1 MRNVLLPVY
10 DRNNIPLDS
19 FRDAVFLYEGQR
31 LTLHEASILCF
42 CIGASLQVNQ
52 ETLFTFLF
60 QDSNGVSW
68 WLYADNDGTFTVQ
81 KVCLNAVTCILCP
94 LYGRTCDGKPEHPLD
109 VQDIPTTE
117 EEDVL
122 LELRFERDCCS
133 F

>member
-1 MRNVLLPVY
+1 M
-10 DRNNIPLDS
+10 
-19 FRDAVFLYEGQR
+19 E
-31 LTLHEASILCF
+31 
-42 CIGASLQVNQ
+42 
-52 ETLFTFLF
+52 
-60 QDSNGVSW
+60 
-68 WLYADNDGTFTVQ
+68 

-94 LYGRTCDGKPEHPLD
+94 LYGRKPEHPLD

>member
-1 MRNVLLPVY
+1 METVLRPVY
-10 DRNNIPLDS
+10 DNNTTLDS
-19 FRDAVFLYEGQR
+19 FRDVAQ
-31 LTLHEASILCF
+31 
-42 CIGASLQVNQ
+42 
-52 ETLFTFLF
+52 
-60 QDSNGVSW
+60 
-68 WLYADNDGTFTVQ
+68 
-81 KVCLNAVTCILCP
+81 

>member
-10 DRNNIPLDS
+10 DR
-19 FRDAVFLYEGQR
+19 
-31 LTLHEASILCF
+31 
-42 CIGASLQVNQ
+42 
-52 ETLFTFLF
+52 
-60 QDSNGVSW
+60 
-68 WLYADNDGTFTVQ
+68 
-81 KVCLNAVTCILCP
+81 
-94 LYGRTCDGKPEHPLD
+94 LD

>member
-1 MRNVLLPVY
+1 MP
-10 DRNNIPLDS
+10 DIKQ
-19 FRDAVFLYEGQR
+19 FLSRRY
-31 LTLHEASILCF
+31 L
-42 CIGASLQVNQ
+42 
-52 ETLFTFLF
+52 
-60 QDSNGVSW
+60 
-68 WLYADNDGTFTVQ
+68 
-81 KVCLNAVTCILCP
+81 AVTCILCP

>member
-1 MRNVLLPVY
+1 MGTVLRPVY
-10 DRNNIPLDS
+10 DNNTTLDS
-19 FRDAVFLYEGQR
+19 FRDAAQLFDGQL
-31 LTLHEASILCF
+31 LTFYME
-42 CIGASLQVNQ
+42 
-52 ETLFTFLF
+52 
-60 QDSNGVSW
+60 
-68 WLYADNDGTFTVQ
+68 

-122 LELRFERDCCS
+122 HELRFERDCCS

>member
-1 MRNVLLPVY
+1 METVLRPVY
-10 DRNNIPLDS
+10 DNNTTLDS
-19 FRDAVFLYEGQR
+19 FRDVAQLYDGQ
-31 LTLHEASILCF
+31 
-42 CIGASLQVNQ
+42 
-52 ETLFTFLF
+52 
-60 QDSNGVSW
+60 
-68 WLYADNDGTFTVQ
+68 
-81 KVCLNAVTCILCP
+81 

>member
-1 MRNVLLPVY
+1 M
-10 DRNNIPLDS
+10 
-19 FRDAVFLYEGQR
+19 E
-31 LTLHEASILCF
+31 
-42 CIGASLQVNQ
+42 
-52 ETLFTFLF
+52 
-60 QDSNGVSW
+60 
-68 WLYADNDGTFTVQ
+68 

-122 LELRFERDCCS
+122 LELRFKRDCCS